1 MIFDTI
7 DNVKSY
13 AGLGRVSTALDFL
26 AATDFSTMELGRYE
40 LDGDNIYYM
49 VQEYTTEEKPHA
61 EVHEQ
66 YIDIQ
71 YLLAGKESIGVAPLS
86 TEKTLV
92 MVKEGKDCS
101 LYDCV
106 TQPITVQAGEFMVL
120 YPQDIHRPGDIAET
134 PCAVRKVVVKVK
146 ARQDHP

>member
-7 DNVKSY
+7 DHVKNY
-13 AGLGRVSTALDFL
+13 TGLGRVSTALEFL
-26 AATDFSTMELGRYE
+26 AKTDFSTIELGRYK

-49 VQEYTTEEKPHA
+49 VQEYTTEAKPHA

-86 TEKTLV
+86 TDKTLV
-92 MVKEGKDCS
+92 AVKEGKDCW

-106 TQPITVQAGEFMVL
+106 TQPITVAGGQFMVL
-120 YPQDIHRPGDIAET
+120 YPSDIHRPGDLADA
-134 PCAVRKVVVKVK
+134 PCPVRKVVVKVK
-146 ARQDHP
+146 VG

>member
-7 DNVKSY
+7 DHVKNY
-13 AGLGRVSTALDFL
+13 AGLGRVSTALEFL
-26 AATDFSTMELGRYE
+26 AATDFSQTELGRYE

-49 VQEYTTEEKPHA
+49 VQEYTTEAKPYA
-61 EVHEQ
+61 EAHEQ

-92 MVKEGKDCS
+92 EVKEGKDCW
-101 LYDCV
+101 LYACD
-106 TQPITVQAGEFMVL
+106 TQPVTLEAGQFMVL
-120 YPQDIHRPGDIAET
+120 YPNDIHRPGDLAGE
-134 PCAVRKVVVKVK
+134 PGRVRKVVVKVK
-146 ARQDHP
+146 VG